1 LRWTEEELSQKQN
14 RIPMPELT
22 EEGIILELKSKTKD
36 ELLHELAAAAWRL
49 CPTLQTETVRRVLLE
64 REQIGSTGVG
74 NGIAIPH
81 GKLAELQ
88 NLLICFGRSAKGIAY
103 EAKDRLPVHLF
114 VLILSPENMAAEYL
128 QTLGRI
134 SRLLKDESIR
144 AKLLQAAS
152 PKTVQQ
158 LFSRAA

>member
-1 LRWTEEELSQKQN
+1 MT
-14 RIPMPELT
+14 ELT
-22 EEGIILELKSKTKD
+22 EEGIILELKAKSKE
-36 ELLHELAAAAWRL
+36 ELLRELAAAAQRL
-49 CPTLQTETVRRVLLE
+49 RPDLQAETVHRVLLE

-74 NGIAIPH
+74 GGIAIPH
-81 GKLAELQ
+81 GKLTELQ

-103 EAKDRLPVHLF
+103 EAKDRLPVHL
-114 VLILSPENMAAEYL
+114 VVMILSPENMAAEYL

>member
-1 LRWTEEELSQKQN
+1 MAELS
-14 RIPMPELT
+14 
-22 EEGIILELKSKTKD
+22 EEGIILELKAKSKD
-36 ELLHELAAAAWRL
+36 ELLRELAAAAQRL
-49 CPTLQTETVRRVLLE
+49 CPDLQAETVRRVLLE

-88 NLLICFGRSAKGIAY
+88 NLLICFGRSAKGIPY

-114 VLILSPENMAAEYL
+114 VMILSPENMAAEYL
-128 QTLGRI
+128 QTLGQI

-144 AKLLQAAS
+144 GKLLQAAS
-152 PKTVQQ
+152 AKSVQQ
-158 LFSRAA
+158 LFSRAG

>member
-1 LRWTEEELSQKQN
+1 MTE
-14 RIPMPELT
+14 MT
-22 EEGIILELKSKTKD
+22 EEGIILELKARTKD
-36 ELLHELAAAAWRL
+36 ELLRELAAAAQRL
-49 CPTLQTETVRRVLLE
+49 CPAAQADTVLRVLRE

-81 GKLAELQ
+81 GKLPGLPK
-88 NLLICFGRSAKGIAY
+88 LLLCFGRSSRGIPF
-103 EAKDRLPVHLF
+103 ETKDRLPVHL
-114 VLILSPENMAAEYL
+114 VVMILSPENMAAEYL

-144 AKLLQAAS
+144 AKLLQAGS

-158 LFSRAA
+158 LFSLAA

>member
-1 LRWTEEELSQKQN
+1 
-14 RIPMPELT
+14 MPELT

-36 ELLHELAAAAWRL
+36 ELLHELAAAAQRL
-49 CPTLQTETVRRVLLE
+49 CPDLQTETVRRVLLE

-81 GKLAELQ
+81 GKLPKLQ
-88 NLLICFGRSAKGIAY
+88 NLLLCFGRSAKGIAY

-114 VLILSPENMAAEYL
+114 VLILAPDNMATEYL

-134 SRLLKDESIR
+134 SRLLKEESIR
-144 AKLLQAAS
+144 AKLLQATS

>member
-1 LRWTEEELSQKQN
+1 MTD
-14 RIPMPELT
+14 LT
-22 EEGIILELKSKTKD
+22 EEGIILELQARTKD
-36 ELLHELAAAAWRL
+36 ELLRELAAAAQRL
-49 CPTLQTETVRRVLLE
+49 CPELAAETVRLSLLE

-74 NGIAIPH
+74 GGIAIPH
-81 GKLAELQ
+81 GKLPGL
-88 NLLICFGRSAKGIAY
+88 NTLLLCFGRSSRGIPF

-114 VLILSPENMAAEYL
+114 VMLLSPLDMAAEYL
-128 QTLGRI
+128 QTLGQI

-152 PKTVQQ
+152 AKTVQQ

>member
-1 LRWTEEELSQKQN
+1 
-14 RIPMPELT
+14 MPELT

-36 ELLHELAAAAWRL
+36 ELLHELAAAAQRL
-49 CPTLQTETVRRVLLE
+49 CPALQAETVRRVLLE

-81 GKLAELQ
+81 GKMAELQ
-88 NLLICFGRSAKGIAY
+88 SLLICFGRSAKGIAY

-134 SRLLKDESIR
+134 SRLLKDESTR

>member
-1 LRWTEEELSQKQN
+1 MT
-14 RIPMPELT
+14 ELT
-22 EEGIILELKSKTKD
+22 EDAIILELKAKNKD
-36 ELLHELAAAAWRL
+36 ELLRELAAAAERL
-49 CPTLQTETVRRVLLE
+49 CPAAQAETVLRVLQE

-103 EAKDRLPVHLF
+103 EAKDRLPVHL
-114 VLILSPENMAAEYL
+114 VVMILSPENMAAEYL

-152 PKTVQQ
+152 PKTVRQ
-158 LFSRAA
+158 LFSLAA

>member
-1 LRWTEEELSQKQN
+1 
-14 RIPMPELT
+14 MPELT

-36 ELLHELAAAAWRL
+36 ELLYELAAAAQRL
-49 CPTLQTETVRRVLLE
+49 CPDLQTETVRQVLLE
-64 REQIGSTGVG
+64 REKIGSTGVG

-81 GKLAELQ
+81 GKLPKLQ
-88 NLLICFGRSAKGIAY
+88 NLLLCFGRSAKGIAY

-114 VLILSPENMAAEYL
+114 VLILAPDNMATEYL

-134 SRLLKDESIR
+134 SRLLKEESIR

>member
-1 LRWTEEELSQKQN
+1 MT
-14 RIPMPELT
+14 ELT
-22 EEGIILELKSKTKD
+22 EEAIILELKAKSKD
-36 ELLHELAAAAWRL
+36 ELLHELAAAAQWL
-49 CPTLQTETVRRVLLE
+49 CPDLQAEAVRRVLLE

-81 GKLAELQ
+81 GKLAQLQ

-103 EAKDRLPVHLF
+103 EAKDRLPVHL
-114 VLILSPENMAAEYL
+114 VVMILSPENIAAEYL

-144 AKLLQAAS
+144 AKLLQAGS
-152 PKTVQQ
+152 PKTVLQ
-158 LFSRAA
+158 LFSRTA

>member
-1 LRWTEEELSQKQN
+1 
-14 RIPMPELT
+14 MAELT
-22 EEGIILELKSKTKD
+22 EEGIILELKAKSKD
-36 ELLHELAAAAWRL
+36 ELLRELAAAAQRL
-49 CPTLQTETVRRVLLE
+49 CPDLQAETVRRVLLE

-88 NLLICFGRSAKGIAY
+88 NLLICFGRSAKGIPY

-114 VLILSPENMAAEYL
+114 VMILSPENMAAEYL
-128 QTLGRI
+128 QTLGQI

-144 AKLLQAAS
+144 GKLLQAAS
-152 PKTVQQ
+152 AKSVQQ
-158 LFSRAA
+158 LFSRAG